1 MCKDCGGKSLCE
13 HNREKYRC
21 KDCGGKDFCEHGRR
35 KSMCKDCKGITV
47 TKRPPTS
54 KRQVDGIPGTE
65 RLSKRRKK
73 EAAVRASNDPQ
84 VRVRVCVCVVCVV
97 AWIRFVTR
105 THTHTHTHT
114 HMHMHT
120 HTHTHKCTHIHGV
133 LTCFPRTTG
142 GA

>member
-1 MCKDCGGKSLCE
+1 M
-13 HNREKYRC
+13 
-21 KDCGGKDFCEHGRR
+21 
-35 KSMCKDCKGITV
+35 

-54 KRQVDGIPGTE
+54 KRQVDVVPGTQ
-65 RLSKRRKK
+65 RLSKRHKK

-105 THTHTHTHT
+105 THTHNAHTHT
-114 HMHMHT
+114 QMHT
-120 HTHTHKCTHIHGV
+120 HTHNCTHTHGM
-133 LTCFPRTTG
+133 LTRCPRTAG